1 MRTKQG
7 FRAVCLLVAC
17 LLLIGILPAKA
28 RAAEPAGTFVLVAE
42 AGGKLVIAPEY
53 IPYTD
58 GQSLGEAL
66 ENSGH
71 TFTGMD
77 QGQITAIDGV
87 TGNYTRSDQDGG
99 YDLSVPASSVTQFC
113 FSERSSSESK
123 PSEGLLLLMTAMAD
137 YLEKDE
143 DVRKAAKTE
152 YDAAKKNFVGASTDD
167 ARMLAY
173 ELKEAVREYEQIIG
187 GTQYTVSFT
196 DGSKVYSSSNYPGV
210 TITAENP
217 YGKVWTDEGDGQL
230 ALPTGNYVFRVAQN
244 GLQVSGSVVVS
255 ADVSFTVKL
264 PEQLW
269 LKTDAFRLSGSYG
282 AENNEEH
289 KFTDAE
295 FSLGE
300 WEDRQMTVLVPDM
313 FVGAVY
319 AYAEYDTGKL
329 DKVPTLTAIYTMTGT
344 GKTMEKKL
352 AFESWNS
359 GAYEVLGKG
368 ARGNTIVYRLTQEAA
383 DGYTY
388 SQDYTVRF
396 DRIPTLTSIT
406 VEDQDGTDQAATYGF
421 SGDMKEYTYKVLD
434 TTTSVAIGAAGLE
447 EGYSITVNGQPLTDR
462 VEVPVNGETD
472 AAIVV
477 SAGVYSNTYKL
488 TIQPGEGKTL
498 SFLSDKEV
506 TIDVVNSN
514 GVVMPFTTHRETAT
528 QNRYKYTL
536 VPGETYSYI
545 ATKDTYY
552 HIADDFRLE
561 DVANSTITVD
571 FGNMGDWLSELALGT
586 ATGNKYKG
594 TLPLNEAFAPEKH
607 AYQTTYIDT
616 EHNVFLWVSGR
627 GSDAEIQALYTQV
640 FADAIYHGVEYSIDM
655 ISGKKTGE
663 KLNRFLMDENPIENV
678 LTIRLTK
685 EENGVTYYQDY
696 QVSFHRELTLKDIAA
711 KCDGVTTMLVQE
723 DGTPGFASNVKTYDV
738 TVSMAA
744 QSLDLTFARYEENT
758 CYGEE
763 QVGYEIFA
771 DGMDVTESGLA
782 AIPLDGSMNTQ
793 VVTITVKNGKA
804 PEGTGIYTLNILK
817 SPPVEA
823 TFTIT
828 PENALLNIYEVMSGE
843 RLWLDQNGAFQ
854 LCEGYS
860 YVYTATEYGYVGQSG
875 TLEVT
880 RNDRNELVV
889 QDGTVSYPVTESGAG
904 GAVTIAWDL
913 PKAPVNSTI
922 NAGLGSSWPN
932 FRGSNTNN
940 AVTGARIPTAAE
952 DGTLY
957 WANKLGSGFDADA
970 VGSPILAGGDLITY
984 AGDNIF
990 RVDTVTGELL
1000 ATGKMDHKSS
1010 FSITPPTY
1018 AEGMVFVAL
1027 SNGCVQA
1034 FNATTLES
1042 LWIYSD
1048 PLGGQPN
1055 CPLVVKNGYL
1065 YTGFWNSETGD
1076 ANFVCLTITD
1086 EDPTKSNEAKCVSWN
1101 HTAKGGYYWAG
1112 AYVGDGFVLV
1122 GTDDGTNLCNS
1133 KTSSLLLLDAKTGRL
1148 LDRQDNLNG
1157 DIRST
1162 IVYDTA
1168 TGSFCFTSKGGTFY
1182 SFQVSGGQSITNL
1195 WSVSLTN
1202 GTGGIPMSTCSP
1214 VVYNG
1219 RAYVGVSGSSQFGA
1233 YSGHNITVVD
1243 MGARTIAYSVQTQ
1256 GYPQTSGLL
1265 TTAYESESGYVY
1277 VYFFDNMTPGKLRVL
1292 RDRPGM
1298 TAPDYTTTEK
1308 ATAVAYALFTP
1319 TGDQAQYAI
1328 CSPIVDEY
1336 GTVYFKNDSAYL
1348 MAFGSAIEKIEI
1360 TTAPVKTAYI
1370 AGETFDPSGMVVTAT
1385 YANGRTRDITRYV
1398 SWNEE
1403 ALTVQDTTFT
1413 ISFEHVMYHNQE
1425 DGTEMISG
1433 VVTQTPAVT
1442 LELTITEGILG
1453 DVDGNGKIEPADA
1466 RMILDY
1472 EAQRPGHGLSLFV
1485 ADVSGDGI
1493 IDSNDA
1499 VLIQQYLAGKFAKF
1513 PAEEAKEM

>member
-1 MRTKQG
+1 MRIKQG
-7 FRAVCLLVAC
+7 LRLFCLVLSCVLLAGVLPTNARAV
-17 LLLIGILPAKA
+17 
-28 RAAEPAGTFVLVAE
+28 EPEGKFVLVVE
-42 AGGKLVIAPEY
+42 AGGKLVVAPEY
-53 IPYTD
+53 ITYTE

-66 ENSGH
+66 ESSAH

-77 QGQITAIDGV
+77 QGQITAIDDV
-87 TGNYTRSDQDGG
+87 TGNFTRSDQNGG
-99 YDLSVPASSVTQFC
+99 YDLSVPASSVTHFC

-123 PSEGLLLLMTAMAD
+123 PNEGVLLLMTAMAD
-137 YLEKDE
+137 YLEKEE

-152 YDAAKKNFVGASTDD
+152 YDTAKKNFVGASFDD

-173 ELKEAVREYEQIIG
+173 HLNAAVLEYEKTLSG
-187 GTQYTVSFT
+187 VKYAVSFN
-196 DGSKVYSSSNYPGV
+196 DGNRVYSASNFPGV

-217 YGKVWTDEGDGQL
+217 YGKIWSDEGDGKL
-230 ALPTGNYVFRVAQN
+230 ELPVGNYVFKVSQN
-244 GLQVSGSVVVS
+244 GLQVSGTIVVS
-255 ADVSFTVKL
+255 GNASFTVKL
-264 PEQLW
+264 PEEQW
-269 LKTDAFRLSGSYG
+269 LKTETLRLSGSYG

-295 FSLGE
+295 FSLGA
-300 WEDRQMTVLVPDM
+300 WSNRQITVLVPDM

-319 AYAEYDTGKL
+319 AYAEYDDQKL
-329 DKVPTLTAIYTMTGT
+329 DKVPTFTAIYTMTST
-344 GKTMEKKL
+344 GEIMEKKL
-352 AFESWNS
+352 AFESWTS

-368 ARGNTIVYRLTQEAA
+368 AQGNTIVYRLAYEGT

-396 DRIPTLTSIT
+396 DRIPTLTSIA
-406 VEDQDGTDQAATYGF
+406 VENQDGTDQAATHAF
-421 SGDMKEYTYKVLD
+421 SGERKEYTYKVLD
-434 TTTSVAIGAAGLE
+434 TTTSIAVNAIGLE
-447 EGYSITVNGQPLTDR
+447 ESYSITVNGQPLADR
-462 VEVPVNGETD
+462 VVVPVSGETNV
-472 AAIVV
+472 AIVV
-477 SAGVYSNTYKL
+477 SAGGYSNTYKL
-488 TIQPGEGKTL
+488 SIQPGEGKTL

-506 TIDVVNSN
+506 TIEVVNSN

-545 ATKDTYY
+545 ATKDIYY

-571 FGNMGDWLSELALGT
+571 FADMGDWLSELALGT
-586 ATGNKYKG
+586 ATGNRYKG
-594 TLPLNEAFAPEKH
+594 TLPLSEAFTPANH
-607 AYQTTYIDT
+607 AYQTTYMDT
-616 EHNVFLWVSGR
+616 EHNVFLWVSG
-627 GSDAEIQALYTQV
+627 SESKAEIEARYTQI
-640 FADAIYHGVEYSIDM
+640 FADAVYHGVEYSVDM

-663 KLNRFLMDENPIENV
+663 KLNRFLLDENPIENI

-685 EENGVTYYQDY
+685 ETNGVTYYQDY
-696 QVSFHRELTLKDIAA
+696 QVTFHRELTLKDIAA

-723 DGTPGFASNVKTYDV
+723 DGNPGFVSNVKTYDI

-744 QSLDLTFARYEENT
+744 QTLDLTFARYEENT

-763 QVGYEIFA
+763 AVGYEIFV
-771 DGMDVTESGLA
+771 DGVNVTESGFA
-782 AIPLDGSMNTQ
+782 AIALDGTINTQ
-793 VVTITVKNGKA
+793 TVTVAVKNAKA
-804 PEGTGIYTLNILK
+804 PNGTGIYTLNILK

-823 TFTIT
+823 TFAMT

-843 RLWLDQNGAFQ
+843 RLWPDQSGAFQ

-860 YVYTATEYGYVGQSG
+860 YVYTATEYGYVGKSG

-880 RNDRNELVV
+880 RNAQNELVA
-889 QDGTVSYPVTESGAG
+889 QDGSVSYPVTESGAG
-904 GAVTIAWDL
+904 GVVAISWTL
-913 PKAPVNSTI
+913 LKAPANSSIHT
-922 NAGLGSSWPN
+922 GLGSSWPN
-932 FRGSNTNN
+932 FRGGNTNN
-940 AVTGARIPTAAE
+940 AVTSARIPTAAE

-970 VGSPILAGGDLITY
+970 VGSPILVGGDLITY

-990 RVDTVTGELL
+990 RVDTVTGEIL
-1000 ATGKMDHKSS
+1000 AAGKMDHKSS

-1034 FNATTLES
+1034 FNAATLES

-1055 CPLVVKNGYL
+1055 CPLVVKDGYL

-1086 EDPTKSNEAKCVSWN
+1086 EDPAKSNEAKCVSWN
-1101 HTAKGGYYWAG
+1101 QTAKGGYYWAG

-1133 KTSSLLLLDAKTGRL
+1133 KTSSLLLMDAKTGKL

-1162 IVYDTA
+1162 IVYDAA

-1182 SFQVSGGQSITNL
+1182 SFQVSKGQSIVNL
-1195 WSVSLTN
+1195 WSVSLIN

-1243 MGARTIAYSVQTQ
+1243 MGARAIAYSVQTQ

-1298 TAPDYTTTEK
+1298 TTPDYTTTEK
-1308 ATAVAYALFTP
+1308 DGTVAYALFTP

-1348 MAFGSAIEKIEI
+1348 MAFGSAIEKLEI
-1360 TTAPVKTAYI
+1360 TTAPEKTSYV
-1370 AGETFDPSGMVVTAT
+1370 AGEKFDPTGMVVTAT
-1385 YANGRTRDITRYV
+1385 YANGKTRDITRYV
-1398 SWNEE
+1398 SWSKE
-1403 ALTVQDTTFT
+1403 ALTQKDVTFT

-1425 DGTEMISG
+1425 NGNEMLAG
-1433 VVTQTPAVT
+1433 VAAQTPTVT
-1442 LELTITEGILG
+1442 LELTITEDTLG
-1453 DVDGNGKIEPADA
+1453 DVDGNGKIEQADA
-1466 RMILDY
+1466 QMILDY
-1472 EAQRPGHGLSLFV
+1472 EAKQIDRSLSLRV
-1485 ADVSGDGI
+1485 ADVSGDGV

-1499 VLIQQYLAGKFAKF
+1499 VLIQQYLAGKFTQF
-1513 PAEEAKEM
+1513 PAEKTE